1 MLGTNILCVKPDQ
14 NTSAVFSSS
23 FPFLFF
29 SFLFHVRL
37 KAWKDLSAKELKAAK
52 TLGYTPKNWCDAT
65 RADEIYSERA
75 DVILYTWAH
84 TCLCPPSLRDPILR
98 RPPRS
103 FDFEATTSL
112 VLACPPLLC
121 CTAGQD
127 DGRAAFHNAMG
138 WAKERREAGSLPLW
152 LDRRCAKK
160 RLFGGRAML
169 FLRRK
174 EVVCQ
179 DRLGTNRRKG

>member
-1 MLGTNILCVKPDQ
+1 MLL
-14 NTSAVFSSS
+14 
-23 FPFLFF
+23 PFRFF

-103 FDFEATTSL
+103 FDLTTSL

-152 LDRRCAKK
+152 LDRRCGEK

-169 FLRRK
+169 FLRQK
-174 EVVCQ
+174 DVVCQ
-179 DRLGTNRRKG
+179 DRLGTNRSKR